1 MTATYE
7 TNEKKPQNDLV
18 NYSTVRVPELR
29 LIYRNLKTAAGGPMN
44 VSTLKD
50 AMVPSDD
57 DGSKDDA
64 HFEECLKFLRAIDL
78 LERPE
83 DRVVSLL
90 NEDVYPDLSFELRLL
105 YHLNRQEHP
114 QDHIIEAQRVAF
126 EFAPKTVERERLVT
140 ELNNEVGYINWNK
153 TKINGWYHLLE
164 GIGVLSYIDSRELVL
179 SPRPALLYELLE
191 TFREE
196 KNSTDF
202 GAAVGWIEDEFL
214 TVLTTRPGTPRLHQ
228 GVTDALQTLIDE
240 DYVDVRGMS
249 DASNEIVLPSTH
261 SRNEEPS
268 VAEFELHGWPKEP
281 PASKRYP
288 LDRFTEVD
296 A

>member
-1 MTATYE
+1 MTATYK
-7 TNEKKPQNDLV
+7 TNDNKPKQDLV

-29 LIYRNLKTAAGGPMN
+29 LIYRTLEAAGGESIN

-50 AMVPSDD
+50 AIVPSDD
-57 DGSKDDA
+57 NGSKDAD
-64 HFEECLKFLRAIDL
+64 HLGRCLKFLRAIDL

-83 DRVVSLL
+83 DRMVSLL
-90 NEDVYPDLSFELRLL
+90 NKDVYPNLSFELRLL

-114 QDHIIEAQRVAF
+114 QDHIVEAQRVAF
-126 EFAPKTVERERLVT
+126 EFASKTVERERLIT
-140 ELNNEVGYINWNK
+140 EFNNEVEHINWNK

-191 TFREE
+191 TFRDEE
-196 KNSTDF
+196 NSTDF
-202 GAAVGWIEDEFL
+202 GAAVGWIEDKFL
-214 TVLTTRPGTPRLHQ
+214 SVLTTRPGTPRLHQ
-228 GVTDALQTLIDE
+228 GVTDTLQTLMDE

-249 DASNEIVLPSTH
+249 DANNEVVLPSTH
-261 SRNEEPS
+261 SRNEEPN
-268 VAEFELHGWPKEP
+268 VTKFELNDWPEEP
-281 PASKRYP
+281 PASKRYL

>member
-7 TNEKKPQNDLV
+7 TNDNKPQKDLV

-29 LIYRNLKTAAGGPMN
+29 LIYRNLEAAGGGPMN

-50 AMVPSDD
+50 TMVPIDD

-64 HFEECLKFLRAIDL
+64 HLGECLKFLRAIDL

-90 NEDVYPDLSFELRLL
+90 NEDIYSDLSFELRLL
-105 YHLNRQEHP
+105 YHLNQQEHP
-114 QDHIIEAQRVAF
+114 QDHIVEAQRVAF
-126 EFAPKTVERERLVT
+126 EFAPRTVERERLVT

-153 TKINGWYHLLE
+153 TKINGWYRLLE

-191 TFREE
+191 TFRDKE
-196 KNSTDF
+196 NSTDF
-202 GAAVGWIEDEFL
+202 GAAVSWIEDEFL
-214 TVLTTRPGTPRLHQ
+214 SVLTTRPGTPRLHQ
-228 GVTDALQTLIDE
+228 GVTDTLQTLIDE

-249 DASNEIVLPSTH
+249 DATNEIVLPSTH
-261 SRNEEPS
+261 SRNEEPA
-268 VAEFELHGWPKEP
+268 VTEFELHGWPKEP
-281 PASKRYP
+281 PASKRYF

>member
-7 TNEKKPQNDLV
+7 TNDDKPQSDLV

-29 LIYRNLKTAAGGPMN
+29 LIYRNLEAAGGGSIN

-50 AMVPSDD
+50 AMVPSND

-64 HFEECLKFLRAIDL
+64 HLEECLKYLRAIDL
-78 LERPE
+78 LKRPE
-83 DRVVSLL
+83 DRMVSLL
-90 NEDVYPDLSFELRLL
+90 NEDVYPNLSFELRLL
-105 YHLNRQEHP
+105 YHLNRQDHP
-114 QDHIIEAQRVAF
+114 QDHIVEAQHVAF
-126 EFAPKTVERERLVT
+126 EFAPKTVERERLVA
-140 ELNNEVGYINWNK
+140 ELNNEVGHIEWNK

-164 GIGVLSYIDSRELVL
+164 GIGVLMYVDSRELVL

-191 TFREE
+191 TFQDEE
-196 KNSTDF
+196 NSTDF

-214 TVLTTRPGTPRLHQ
+214 SILTARPGTPRLHQ
-228 GVTDALQTLIDE
+228 GVTDTLQTLIDE

-249 DASNEIVLPSTH
+249 DANNEVVLPSTH

-268 VAEFELHGWPKEP
+268 VTKFELNGWPEEP
-281 PASKRYP
+281 PASKRYL

>member
-7 TNEKKPQNDLV
+7 TNDNKPQKDLV
-18 NYSTVRVPELR
+18 NYTTVRVPELR
-29 LIYRNLKTAAGGPMN
+29 LIYRNLKAADGGPMN

-64 HFEECLKFLRAIDL
+64 HLEACFKFLRAIDL

-90 NEDVYPDLSFELRLL
+90 NEDVYSDLSFELRLL
-105 YHLNRQEHP
+105 YHMNRQDHP
-114 QDHIIEAQRVAF
+114 QDHIVEAQRVAF

-153 TKINGWYHLLE
+153 EKINGWYHLLE
-164 GIGVLSYIDSRELVL
+164 GIGVLSYTDSRELVL

-191 TFREE
+191 TFRDEE
-196 KNSTDF
+196 NSTDF
-202 GAAVGWIEDEFL
+202 GAAVGWIENEFL

-228 GVTDALQTLIDE
+228 GVTDTLQTLIDE
-240 DYVDVRGMS
+240 DYIDVRGMS
-249 DASNEIVLPSTH
+249 DAKNEVVLPSTH

-268 VAEFELHGWPKEP
+268 VTKFELHGWPEEP

-288 LDRFTEVD
+288 LDRFMEVD

>member
-1 MTATYE
+1 MTASFH
-7 TNEKKPQNDLV
+7 TNDNKPEKDLA

-29 LIYRNLKTAAGGPMN
+29 LIYRNLKTAGGGPMN
-44 VSTLKD
+44 VSTLRD

-57 DGSKDDA
+57 HGSKDDA
-64 HFEECLKFLRAIDL
+64 HLGECLKFLRAIDL
-78 LERPE
+78 LDRPE

-114 QDHIIEAQRVAF
+114 QDHLVEAQRVAF
-126 EFAPKTVERERLVT
+126 EFASKTVERDRLVT
-140 ELNNEVGYINWNK
+140 ELNKEVGYVNWNE

-191 TFREE
+191 TYRDEE
-196 KNSTDF
+196 NSTDF
-202 GAAVGWIEDEFL
+202 GAAVGWIEDKFL
-214 TVLTTRPGTPRLHQ
+214 TVLATRPGTPRLHQ
-228 GVTDALQTLIDE
+228 GVTDTLQILIDE

-249 DASNEIVLPSTH
+249 DAKNEIVLPSTH

-268 VAEFELHGWPKEP
+268 VTEFDLHGWPKEP
-281 PASKRYP
+281 QAGKRHL
-288 LDRFTEVD
+288 LDRFSEVN